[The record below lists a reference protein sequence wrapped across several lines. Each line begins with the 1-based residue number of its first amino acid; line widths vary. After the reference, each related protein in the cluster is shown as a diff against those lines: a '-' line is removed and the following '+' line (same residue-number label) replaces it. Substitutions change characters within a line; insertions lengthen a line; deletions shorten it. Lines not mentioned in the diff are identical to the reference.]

1 MSAGTMSARTMS
13 ARTMSAGTKSTGT
26 VRSGTMTRRRF
37 LAAAAS
43 AAASTTLS
51 APAIAEGGANIVVI
65 GGGFAGATC
74 ARMLKQSATHL
85 SVTLVEA
92 NRTYTACPLSNGVI
106 AGLHDLSEQQFT
118 YEKIAADGVT
128 MAFDTATAID
138 AGSRTVVLK
147 SGTSLFYDRLVIAPG
162 IGFDWNALPGYNEAA
177 SRIIP
182 HAWKAGEQ
190 TTLLR
195 RQLEAMEDGGTVLL
209 SIPENPMRCPP
220 GAYERASLIA
230 YYLKTRKPRSK
241 IIVLDAKDEFSMKS
255 LFQNA
260 WQALYPDHL
269 EWIGL
274 SSGGKVISV
283 DAGTRTLTCD
293 FESHKGS
300 VVNVIPRQQAGEIA
314 QLAGVTDRTNW
325 CPVDPITFESKIAPN
340 IHVIGDATLV
350 GTMPKSAFGADAQAK
365 ICAAAILKLLAN
377 ATPIRPK
384 LINTCYSLVAPDY
397 GLSVA
402 GVYQPV
408 GHDYLEVEGAGGNS
422 PLEAPQATRALEASY
437 AHGVFRTLTGEVFG

>member
-1 MSAGTMSARTMS
+1 MTAATTADKTAGKTTGKTTTKA
-13 ARTMSAGTKSTGT
+13 AGL
-26 VRSGTMTRRRF
+26 TRRHF
-37 LAAAAS
+37 LATAAS
-43 AAASTTLS
+43 VAVCS
-51 APAIAEGGANIVVI
+51 PAIAEGGAKVVVI
-65 GGGFAGATC
+65 GGGFGGAAC
-74 ARMLKQSATHL
+74 ARTLKQIDPHL

-92 NRTYTACPLSNGVI
+92 NRTYTACPLSNNVI
-106 AGLHDLSEQQFT
+106 AGLRDLSEQRFT

-128 MAFDTATAID
+128 LAFDAATAID
-138 AGSRTVVLK
+138 AGSQTVVLK

-162 IGFDWNALPGYNEAA
+162 ISFDWNALPGYNEAA
-177 SRIIP
+177 TRIIP

-190 TTLLR
+190 TALLR

-260 WQALYPDHL
+260 WRTLYPDHL

-283 DAGTRTLTCD
+283 DADTRTLHCD

-314 QLAGVTDRTNW
+314 QMAGVTDRTNW
-325 CPVDPITFESKIAPN
+325 CPVDPVTFESKIAPN
-340 IHVIGDATLV
+340 VHVIGDATLV

-365 ICAAAILKLLAN
+365 ICAAAIVKLLGN

-408 GHDYLEVEGAGGNS
+408 GNDYLEVEGAGGNS
-422 PLEAPQATRALEASY
+422 ALDAPQATRVLEATY
-437 AHGVFRTLTGEVFG
+437 AHSLFRTLTGEVFG

>member
-1 MSAGTMSARTMS
+1 M
-13 ARTMSAGTKSTGT
+13 STGT
-26 VRSGTMTRRRF
+26 GTITRRAAAGKTTAKAATKAIRLTRRHF
-37 LAAAAS
+37 LATAAS
-43 AAASTTLS
+43 AALC
-51 APAIAEGGANIVVI
+51 APAIAEGNAKIVVI
-65 GGGFAGATC
+65 GGGFAGAAC
-74 ARMLKQSATHL
+74 ARTLKQIDPHL

-92 NRTYTACPLSNGVI
+92 NRTYTACPLSNNVI
-106 AGLHDLSEQQFT
+106 AGLRDLSEQHFT

-128 MAFDTATAID
+128 LAFDAATAID
-138 AGSRTVVLK
+138 AGSQTVLLK

-190 TTLLR
+190 TALLR

-230 YYLKTRKPRSK
+230 HYLKMRKPRSK
-241 IIVLDAKDEFSMKS
+241 IIVLDAKDEFSMKT

-260 WQALYPDHL
+260 WRRLYPDHL

-314 QLAGVTDRTNW
+314 QMAGVTDRTNW

-365 ICAAAILKLLAN
+365 ICAAAIVKLLAN

-408 GHDYLEVEGAGGNS
+408 GNDYLEVEGAGGNS
-422 PLEAPQATRALEASY
+422 PLDAPQATRALEATY
-437 AHGVFRTLTGEVFG
+437 AHSIFRTLTSEVFG